1 VRIEDKL
8 FVCRRSTIYTGALAS
23 TIVEKSS
30 MTDPLIDSLKTVP
43 RTTKAARLRALMP
56 EIERLLSEGVLRQDI
71 IDHLKTGGLDLT
83 LETFKTYL
91 FRYRRDQRSA
101 ETSPIEPTRSSERE
115 CVADRSVVTDP
126 IQGDNPDGGTTKP
139 EADSAQPELRFE
151 DVFDRKKRDAYA
163 DQFMKPRPL
172 ILGRNRHKP

>member
-1 VRIEDKL
+1 
-8 FVCRRSTIYTGALAS
+8 
-23 TIVEKSS
+23 
-30 MTDPLIDSLKTVP
+30 MTDPLIESLKTVP

-71 IDHLKTGGLDLT
+71 IEHLKAGGLDLT

-91 FRYRRDQRSA
+91 FRYRRDRRSA
-101 ETSPIEPTRSSERE
+101 ETSPIEPTTSSQRER
-115 CVADRSVVTDP
+115 VADRSVVTDP
-126 IQGDNPDGGTTKP
+126 IQGDNPDGDTTKP
-139 EADSAQPELRFE
+139 EVDSGAQPELRFE

>member
-1 VRIEDKL
+1 
-8 FVCRRSTIYTGALAS
+8 
-23 TIVEKSS
+23 
-30 MTDPLIDSLKTVP
+30 MTDPLIESLKTVP

-71 IDHLKTGGLDLT
+71 IDHLKAGGLDLT

-91 FRYRRDQRSA
+91 FRYRRDRRSA
-101 ETSPIEPTRSSERE
+101 ETSPIEPTPSSQRER
-115 CVADRSVVTDP
+115 VADRSVVTDP
-126 IQGDNPDGGTTKP
+126 IQGDNPDGDTTKP
-139 EADSAQPELRFE
+139 EVDSGAQPELRFE